1 MEMENIM
8 RKGLMASAIVAMV
21 WMGLG
26 CEPHA
31 AMREMER
38 QVESLYLSCHDL
50 RCEYRK
56 DPLGIDAVQ
65 PRLFWKLDTPRRGA
79 MQTAYRI
86 LVASSADKLTWNQG
100 DLWDSGK
107 VVSSESIQ
115 IEYAGKILTS
125 GQPCFWK
132 VRVWDENGVEGPWS
146 RPAFWTMG
154 LLNASDWKGRW
165 IGKDEPAASTTAN
178 PLAGASWIWH
188 EAGANKEAPVGKRV
202 FRKSFDLPQG
212 RKIAKALAHFA
223 GDNHYEVWLNG
234 QSVIKGSGW
243 PQAQTQDITGKISD
257 KNIIAVLGD
266 NAGTDPN
273 PAGLI
278 GGIELT
284 LDNGDKQT
292 LVTDGSWKSNGEA
305 IENFA
310 EVAFDDSAWKAAA
323 VVAKFGDGPWGV
335 VACGSDATV
344 LPARML
350 RKEFAA
356 GKPVRRATAYICGLG
371 YYELYLNGAKVGNH
385 VLDPI
390 LTEYNIR
397 DSYVTYDVT
406 AQVAN
411 GTNAIGVIL
420 GNGRYFAPRSKVP
433 TNTRTY
439 GYPKVILQL
448 AVEYADGSTDMI
460 VSDETWKLTT
470 CGPILE
476 NNDYDGEVYDARR
489 EMPGWDKAGFDDSQ
503 WETARFVEAPKGK
516 LAAQMMEPMRV
527 TETIRPKTL
536 NEISPGVWIFDMGQN
551 MVGWC
556 RLKVEAPSGTR
567 IQLRHAETLRKD
579 GSLYVDN
586 LRSAACRDIYICKGV
601 GKESYEPRFTYHGF
615 RFVELTGFPGKPDL
629 STIEGRVVH
638 TDMSQVGYF
647 YCSNPLLTQ
656 LAKNI
661 FWGLRG
667 NYLSIP
673 TDCPQR
679 DERQGWQGDRAAESK
694 GETYFFENVT
704 LYAKWLQDIHES
716 QTPEG
721 NLSDVCPPFWPL
733 YSANV
738 TWPSAFTIVPETLYT
753 QYGDKRVIANHFDAM
768 VKWMDHLASFIK
780 DDLID
785 KDNYGDWC
793 VPPESPELIHSNDPA
808 RKTSAK
814 VLASSYYI
822 HNLQLLARYADM
834 LGQPDKAKSFR
845 ERAAKMNTAFHAKLF
860 SAEKGLYD
868 NGTQTSCILPLAFGM
883 TPEDQRA
890 KVFGNL
896 VDNITNKTNNHIGT
910 GLIGGQWLMRTLSDN
925 GRADLAYRLATNRDY
940 PSWGYMIDNGATTVW
955 ELWNGNTADPAMNS
969 GNHVMLVGDL
979 GIWMYEYLGGIRTDP
994 AHPGFGHIRIQP
1006 LVVGDLKQVKTSYN
1020 SIRGKI
1026 ASEWTIEDGKFKL
1039 TVAIPAGTTAT
1050 VMIPAIGTVLEGG
1063 KDAAKAKGV
1072 TKLES
1077 HNGMSI
1083 IEIGSGEYKF
1093 ECEYNK

>member
-1 MEMENIM
+1 M
-8 RKGLMASAIVAMV
+8 RNGLMVSAVVGAV
-21 WMGLG
+21 LVGLG

-31 AMREMER
+31 AMREVEK
-38 QVESLYLSCHDL
+38 QVNSLYLSAYDL
-50 RCEYRK
+50 RCEYMQ
-56 DPLGIDAVQ
+56 DPLGIDAIN
-65 PRLFWKLDTPRRGA
+65 PRLFWKLSTPRRGA
-79 MQTAYRI
+79 MQTAYRV
-86 LVASSADKLTWNQG
+86 LVASTADKLAANQG

-107 VVSSESIQ
+107 VASPDFIQ
-115 IEYAGKILTS
+115 IEYAGKPLTS
-125 GQPCFWK
+125 GRQCFWK

-146 RPAFWTMG
+146 RPALWTMG
-154 LLNASDWKGRW
+154 LLKADDWKGKW
-165 IGKDEPAASTTAN
+165 IGKDEPANAAAAN
-178 PLAGASWIWH
+178 PLSGASWIWL
-188 EAGANKEAPVGKRV
+188 EADANKQAPVGKRY
-202 FRKSFDLPQG
+202 FRKSFDLPDG
-212 RKIAKALAHFA
+212 RKVNKATAHFA
-223 GDNHYEVWLNG
+223 GDNNYEVWLNG
-234 QSVIKGSGW
+234 QSAVKGSGW
-243 PQAQTQDITGKISD
+243 PQAQTQDVTAK
-257 KNIIAVLGD
+257 IAVKNVAAVCVE
-266 NAGTDPN
+266 NAGTEAN

-278 GGIELT
+278 GAIELS
-284 LDNGDKQT
+284 LDNGEKMT
-292 LVTDGSWKSNGEA
+292 IFTDASWKSSGEV

-310 EVAFDDSAWKAAA
+310 EVAFDDSAWKAAS

-356 GKPVRRATAYICGLG
+356 NKSVRRAMAYICGLG
-371 YYELYLNGAKVGNH
+371 YYELYLNGGKVGNH

-390 LTEYNIR
+390 LTEYNVR
-397 DSYVTYDVT
+397 DAYVSYDVT
-406 AQVAN
+406 AQVTN
-411 GTNAIGVIL
+411 GGNAIGVIL
-420 GNGRYFAPRSKVP
+420 GNGRYFAPRGKVP

-439 GYPKVILQL
+439 GYPKMILQL
-448 AVEYADGSTDMI
+448 AIEYADGSAETI
-460 VSDETWKLTT
+460 VSDESWKLTT

-476 NNDYDGEVYDARR
+476 NNDYDGEVYDARQ
-489 EMPGWDKAGFDDSQ
+489 EMSGWAKAGFDDSA
-503 WETARFVEAPKGK
+503 WEAAKPVESPKGK
-516 LAAQMMEPMRV
+516 LAAQMMPPMRV

-536 NEISPGVWIFDMGQN
+536 NEISPGVWIYDLGQN

-601 GKESYEPRFTYHGF
+601 GKETYEPRFAYHGF
-615 RFVELTGFPGKPDL
+615 RYVELTGFPGKPTLD
-629 STIEGRVVH
+629 TIEGRVVH
-638 TDMSQVGYF
+638 TSMQRSGFF
-647 YCSNPLLTQ
+647 YCSNPTLTQ
-656 LAKNI
+656 MANNI

-694 GETYFFENVT
+694 GETYWFENVT

-768 VKWMDHLASFIK
+768 VKWMDHLATFIN

-822 HNLQLLARYADM
+822 HNLQLLAKYADM
-834 LGQPDKAKSFR
+834 LGQQDKAKSFR
-845 ERAAKMNTAFHAKLF
+845 DRADTMNQAFHAKLY

-868 NGTQTSCILPLAFGM
+868 NGTQTSCVLPLAFGM
-883 TPEDQRA
+883 TPTDQRA

-925 GRADLAYRLATNRDY
+925 GRADLSYRLATNRDY
-940 PSWGYMIDNGATTVW
+940 PSWGYMIDHGATTVW

-979 GIWMYEYLGGIRTDP
+979 GIWMYEYLGGIRTHPDY
-994 AHPGFGHIRIQP
+994 PGFGKIVIRP
-1006 LVVGDLKQVKTSYN
+1006 YPVSDLTQVKTLYN
-1020 SIRGKI
+1020 SIRGQVV
-1026 ASEWTIEDGKFKL
+1026 SEWSIDGSKFKL
-1039 TVAIPAGTTAT
+1039 NVAIPAGTTAT
-1050 VMIPAIGTVLEGG
+1050 VMIPAAGTVLESG
-1063 KDAAKAKGV
+1063 KDAAQAKGV
-1072 TKLES
+1072 TKVES
-1077 HNGMSI
+1077 RDGMSI
-1083 IEIGSGEYKF
+1083 IECGSGEYVF
-1093 ECEYNK
+1093 EVSH

>member
-1 MEMENIM
+1 M
-8 RKGLMASAIVAMV
+8 RNGLAGLGLVAMV
-21 WMGLG
+21 WLGFG
-26 CEPHA
+26 CEPHIA
-31 AMREMER
+31 LQNLER
-38 QVESLYLSCHDL
+38 QVNSRWGSAYDL
-50 RCEYRK
+50 RCEYMQ
-56 DPLGIDAVQ
+56 DPLGIDSVR
-65 PRLFWKLDTPRRGA
+65 PRLFWKLSATHRGT
-79 MQTAYRI
+79 MQSAYRI
-86 LVASSADKLTWNQG
+86 LVASSAEKLAANQG

-107 VVSSESIQ
+107 IDSTDSIQ
-115 IEYAGKILTS
+115 IEYAGKELVS
-125 GQPCFWK
+125 GQECFWK
-132 VRVWDENGVEGPWS
+132 ILVWNENGYEGVWS
-146 RPAFWTMG
+146 RPAKWTMG
-154 LLNASDWKGRW
+154 LLNPEDWKGKW
-165 IGKDEPAASTTAN
+165 IGKDESAGAVAAN
-178 PLAGASWIWH
+178 PLVGSSWIWL
-188 EAGANKEAPVGKRV
+188 EPDANKEAPAGKRW
-202 FRKSFDLPQG
+202 FRKAFDLPEG
-212 RKIAKALAHFA
+212 RKVNKAIAHFA
-223 GDNHYEVWLNG
+223 GDNNYEVWVNG
-234 QSVIKGSGW
+234 QSVLKGSGW
-243 PQAQTQDITGKISD
+243 PQAQTLDITAKITA
-257 KNIIAVLGD
+257 KNVIAVCVE
-266 NAGTDPN
+266 NAGTAAN

-278 GGIELT
+278 GVIELT
-284 LDNGDKQT
+284 LDNGQKQT
-292 LVTDGSWKSNGEA
+292 IVTNGSFKSSDQLMEK
-305 IENFA
+305 FA
-310 EVAFDDSAWKAAA
+310 EVAFDDSVWKAAA
-323 VVAKFGDGPWGV
+323 VVAKFGDGPWGI

-356 GKPVRRATAYICGLG
+356 SKTVRRATAYLCGLG
-371 YYELYLNGAKVGNH
+371 YYELYLNGRKVGNH

-390 LTEYNIR
+390 LTEYNVR
-397 DSYVTYDVT
+397 DAYVTYDVT
-406 AQVAN
+406 AQIAN
-411 GTNAIGVIL
+411 GANAIGAIL
-420 GNGRYFAPRSKVP
+420 GNGRYFAPRGKVP

-439 GYPKVILQL
+439 GYPKMILQL
-448 AVEYADGSTDMI
+448 AIEYGDGSAETI
-460 VSDETWKLTT
+460 VSDESWKLSTD
-470 CGPILE
+470 GPIRE

-489 EMPGWDKAGFDDSQ
+489 EMPGWAKAGFNDSG
-503 WETARFVEAPKGK
+503 WEAAKLVEAPKGK
-516 LAAQMMEPMRV
+516 LAAQMMEPMRI

-536 NEISPGVWIFDMGQN
+536 NEVSPGVWIYDLGQN

-556 RLKVEAPSGTR
+556 RLKVMGPVGTQ

-579 GSLYVDN
+579 GTLYVDN
-586 LRSAACRDIYICKGV
+586 LRSAACRDIYICKGA
-601 GKESYEPRFTYHGF
+601 GNETYEPRFTYHGF

-638 TDMSQVGYF
+638 TDMKAVGTF
-647 YCSNPLLTQ
+647 ECSNPLLTRM
-656 LAKNI
+656 AKNI

-694 GETYFFENVT
+694 GETYFFDNVT
-704 LYAKWLQDIHES
+704 LYAKWLQDIDES

-753 QYGDKRVIANHFDAM
+753 QYGDTRAIAIHFDAM
-768 VKWMDHLASFIK
+768 VKWMDHLATFIK

-822 HNLQLLARYADM
+822 HNLQLLAQYAEM

-845 ERAAKMNTAFHAKLF
+845 DRADKMNKAFHEKLF

-868 NGTQTSCILPLAFGM
+868 NGTQTSCVLPLAFGM
-883 TPEDQRA
+883 TPAEERA

-896 VDNITNKTNNHIGT
+896 VDNITNKTQNHIGT

-925 GRADLAYRLATNRDY
+925 GRTDLAYTLATNRDY

-994 AHPGFGHIRIQP
+994 AHPGFGKIVIRP
-1006 LVVGDLKQVKTSYN
+1006 YPVGDLKFVKASYT
-1020 SIRGKI
+1020 SIRGVI
-1026 ASEWTIEDGKFKL
+1026 TSEWSIENGKFKL
-1039 TVAIPAGTTAT
+1039 NVTIPAGTAAT
-1050 VMIPAIGTVLEGG
+1050 VMIPATGTVLENG
-1063 KDAAKAKGV
+1063 KDAAKVNGV
-1072 TKLES
+1072 FKVETRD
-1077 HNGMSI
+1077 GMSI
-1083 IEIGSGEYKF
+1083 IEVGSGEYKF
-1093 ECEYNK
+1093 EGEYNK

>member
-1 MEMENIM
+1 AKN
-8 RKGLMASAIVAMV
+8 VAAV
-21 WMGLG
+21 
-26 CEPHA
+26 C
-31 AMREMER
+31 
-38 QVESLYLSCHDL
+38 VE
-50 RCEYRK
+50 
-56 DPLGIDAVQ
+56 
-65 PRLFWKLDTPRRGA
+65 
-79 MQTAYRI
+79 
-86 LVASSADKLTWNQG
+86 
-100 DLWDSGK
+100 
-107 VVSSESIQ
+107 
-115 IEYAGKILTS
+115 
-125 GQPCFWK
+125 
-132 VRVWDENGVEGPWS
+132 
-146 RPAFWTMG
+146 
-154 LLNASDWKGRW
+154 
-165 IGKDEPAASTTAN
+165 
-178 PLAGASWIWH
+178 
-188 EAGANKEAPVGKRV
+188 
-202 FRKSFDLPQG
+202 
-212 RKIAKALAHFA
+212 
-223 GDNHYEVWLNG
+223 
-234 QSVIKGSGW
+234 
-243 PQAQTQDITGKISD
+243 
-257 KNIIAVLGD
+257 
-266 NAGTDPN
+266 NAGTEAN

-278 GGIELT
+278 GAIELS
-284 LDNGDKQT
+284 LDNGEKIT
-292 LVTDGSWKSNGEA
+292 IFTDASWKSSGKV

-310 EVAFDDSAWKAAA
+310 DVAFDDSAWKAAS

-371 YYELYLNGAKVGNH
+371 YYELYLNGGKVGNH

-397 DSYVTYDVT
+397 NSYVTYDVT

-411 GTNAIGVIL
+411 GGNAIGVIL
-420 GNGRYFAPRSKVP
+420 GNGRYFAPRGKVP

-439 GYPKVILQL
+439 GYPKMILQL
-448 AVEYADGSTDMI
+448 AIEYTDGSTETI
-460 VSDETWKLTT
+460 VSDESWKLTT
-470 CGPILE
+470 NGPIRE
-476 NNDYDGEVYDARR
+476 NNDYDGEVYDARQ
-489 EMPGWDKAGFDDSQ
+489 EMSGWAKVGFDDSA
-503 WETARFVEAPKGK
+503 WEAAKPVEAPKGK

-527 TETIRPKTL
+527 TETIRPVSL
-536 NEISPGVWIFDMGQN
+536 NEISPGAWIFDMGQN

-556 RLKVEAPSGTR
+556 RLKVAGPVGTTV
-567 IQLRHAETLRKD
+567 QLRHAETLRKD

-586 LRSAACRDIYICKGV
+586 LRSAACRDIYILKGAGV
-601 GKESYEPRFTYHGF
+601 ETYEPRFTYHGF
-615 RFVELTGFPGKPDL
+615 RYVELTGFPGKPDL

-638 TDMSQVGYF
+638 TDMSQVGNF

-694 GETYFFENVT
+694 GETYFFDNVT

-738 TWPSAFTIVPETLYT
+738 TWPSAFMIVPETLYT
-753 QYGDKRVIANHFDAM
+753 QYGDKRAIATHFDAM
-768 VKWMDHLASFIK
+768 VKWMDHLATFIK

-822 HNLQLLARYADM
+822 HNLHLLAKYAEM
-834 LGQPDKAKSFR
+834 LGQPDKAKTFR
-845 ERAAKMNTAFHAKLF
+845 NRAEKMNQAFHEKLY
-860 SAEKGLYD
+860 STEKSLYD
-868 NGTQTSCILPLAFGM
+868 NGTQTSCVLPLAFGM
-883 TPEDQRA
+883 TPAQERA
-890 KVFGNL
+890 KVFANL
-896 VDNITNKTNNHIGT
+896 VENITNKTKNHIGT

-994 AHPGFGHIRIQP
+994 ARPGFGHILIQP
-1006 LVVGDLKQVKTSYN
+1006 VPVGDLQHVKVWYR

-1026 ASEWTIEDGKFKL
+1026 ISEWTINGGKFKL
-1039 TVAIPAGTTAT
+1039 NVTIPAGTTAT
-1050 VMIPAIGTVLEGG
+1050 ITLPWGGAVLEGG
-1063 KDAAKAKGV
+1063 KDAAKAAGV
-1072 TKLES
+1072 TKVETREGKS
-1077 HNGMSI
+1077 V
-1083 IEIGSGEYKF
+1083 IEVGSGEYMF
-1093 ECEYNK
+1093 EVGR